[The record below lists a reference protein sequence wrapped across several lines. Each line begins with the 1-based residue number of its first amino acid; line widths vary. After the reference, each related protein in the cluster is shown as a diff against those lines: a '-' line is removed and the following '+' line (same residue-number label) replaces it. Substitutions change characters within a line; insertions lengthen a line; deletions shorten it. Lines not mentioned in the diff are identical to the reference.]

1 MSFLQGCGA
10 ACSQHRLS
18 VCRHGAIKCY
28 FVHWPNLFII
38 SKRHAEETC
47 PGYWFLRIV
56 LRPWV
61 EMTDW
66 AAGLAGTMAHAF
78 VFFENRECMT
88 RCSQDLHKDPLTQFK
103 PSKAFTFCCLF
114 DCEKQKLFMKML
126 QPSRDAAVS
135 WSQN

>member
-10 ACSQHRLS
+10 ACIQHRLS
-18 VCRHGAIKCY
+18 VCQHGAIECY

-66 AAGLAGTMAHAF
+66 AAGLAGTFVHAF
-78 VFFENRECMT
+78 VFLKSRVYDQVFSRT
-88 RCSQDLHKDPLTQFK
+88 LQK
-103 PSKAFTFCCLF
+103 PFNSVQAVQSFHVLLF
-114 DCEKQKLFMKML
+114 
-126 QPSRDAAVS
+126 V
-135 WSQN
+135 